1 MARALTVQRPAAS
14 RSSLPRSFVMWTL
27 AHGIQRKGL
36 QYAARRGDLTA
47 LLTID
52 PATVAEPFDAYER
65 LRPAGP
71 LHRGPVVAAT
81 VDHACANQILR
92 SEDFGT
98 GAGKAEL
105 PPLLR
110 GVFERVADPYALS
123 PVDPPSLLALD
134 PPEHNRHRK
143 LVSRAFT
150 ARRVAALHQR
160 IEQVAEDLLDT
171 IEADQGSGSTF
182 DLVDRY
188 AARLPVAVIADL
200 LGVPEEEHDWL
211 LDWGNRAAIT
221 LDPGLTF
228 RQFRD
233 AESALRT
240 MHHWFD
246 DHVARLRRDPG
257 DDLLSQLATGDD
269 GLTPTELRAIGL
281 LVLGAG
287 FETTVNLIGNA
298 VVDLSAHPDQ
308 RDLAVSEPERW
319 PDVVE
324 EVLRWDS
331 PVQLTMRSAL
341 RDTVVAGAEVAAGDA
356 VLVLLGG
363 ANRDPQVFDDP
374 QSFDIT
380 RSNAAEHLAF
390 SAGIHFCLGASLA
403 RLEATTAL
411 RALYTRFPDLTVT
424 GDPVR
429 RPTRVLHGYEHVPVR
444 ARALDTA

>member
-1 MARALTVQRPAAS
+1 MARDLVVRRNAS
-14 RSSLPRSFVMWTL
+14 ARGSVPRSFVMWTL

-36 QYAARRGDLTA
+36 QLAARRGDLTA

-52 PATVAEPFDAYER
+52 PATVADPYDAYER

-71 LHRGPVVAAT
+71 LHRGPVVNAT
-81 VDHACANQILR
+81 VDHATANQVLR

-105 PPLLR
+105 PPVLR
-110 GVFERVADPYALS
+110 KVFERVADPYALS

-134 PPEHNRHRK
+134 PPDHTRHRK
-143 LVSRAFT
+143 LVARAFT
-150 ARRVAALHQR
+150 ARRVAALHDR
-160 IEQVAEDLLDT
+160 IEQIAEDLLDT
-171 IEADQGSGSTF
+171 IESEGGGPF

-200 LGVPEEEHDWL
+200 LGVPPEQHDWL
-211 LDWGNRAAIT
+211 LDWGNRAAVT

-246 DHVARLRRDPG
+246 DHVDRLRRDPG

-269 GLTPTELRAIGL
+269 GLTPLELRAIGL

-298 VVDLSAHPDQ
+298 VVDLAAHPDQ
-308 RDLAVSEPERW
+308 RDLVLAEPERW

-341 RDTVVAGAEVAAGDA
+341 RDTVVAGSPVRAGEA

-363 ANRDPQVFDDP
+363 ANRDPQVFADP
-374 QSFDIT
+374 ERFDIT
-380 RSNAAEHLAF
+380 RANAAEHLAF

-403 RLEATTAL
+403 RLEAATAL
-411 RALYTRFPDLTVT
+411 RALFTRFPDLDVA
-424 GDPVR
+424 GVPER
-429 RPTRVLHGYEHVPVR
+429 RATRVLHGYEHIPVR
-444 ARALDTA
+444 AKVGSSFTG